1 MYEKVAGLT
10 GVAGTAFIVGMIIYL
25 IFVIGMWV
33 LFVWICKKIAMSKGL
48 SKNYMWFGLLGI
60 IGIIIVAV
68 IPGNPQN
75 NNYGY
80 NQYNQPNQYGQN
92 TYGQPNQYGQNPY
105 GQNQYGQPS
114 QYGQNGF
121 NQQTNGQQGYMLN
134 GQQFNGTN
142 NVTMCPKCGASMSG
156 ETDFCPFCGEK
167 VK

>member
-1 MYEKVAGLT
+1 MYESVAGVT
-10 GVAGTAFIVGMIIYL
+10 SAAGIAFTVGMIVYL
-25 IFVIGMWV
+25 IFAIGMCV
-33 LFVWICKKIAMSKGL
+33 LFIWICKKIAMSKGL

-68 IPGNPQN
+68 MQGNPQN

-92 TYGQPNQYGQNPY
+92 PYNQPNQYGNNPY
-105 GQNQYGQPS
+105 GQSNQYN
-114 QYGQNGF
+114 QNGF
-121 NQQTNGQQGYMLN
+121 NQQNNGQQGYMLN
-134 GQQFNGTN
+134 GQQFNGMN